1 MSIFKKKIK
10 NTFDVAREVGVDESK
25 IKELKEGDRH
35 ITGETMDKVL
45 QSINKSQVERDVEK
59 FNIFEWYKNTDLKAL
74 RKEFG
79 YKNATEVAEAIGI
92 YNSSVSRVENKKYN
106 NVNKAIIKL
115 YDFYHDDFNKKVEKD
130 EVQIPTKKEEP
141 LSCSKT
147 KREEIMEWYSGVD
160 IMALR
165 GEYSQKEISSLVGI
179 PQPSWCALEKQPAIR
194 CTRNI
199 IKLYDYFH
207 KDITAKDENHVEH
220 NSEEVKTDEKDII
233 AESQNIN
240 NSEDLIFDG
249 LVETGNLTTCDDRD
263 KKDLIELSKY
273 ADELKNRVEE
283 QNKEIDRL
291 TRQVHCY
298 EKLID
303 RL

>member
-1 MSIFKKKIK
+1 MSIFKRKIK

-35 ITGETMDKVL
+35 ITGETMEKVL

-79 YKNATEVAEAIGI
+79 YKNATEVAEALGI

-130 EVQIPTKKEEP
+130 EVQIPVKKEKS

-147 KREEIMEWYSGVD
+147 KRDDIMKWYSNID

-165 GEYSQKEISSLVGI
+165 GECSQQEISSLVGI
-179 PQPSWCALEKQPAIR
+179 PQSSWCVLEKQPAIR
-194 CTRNI
+194 CTKNI

-207 KDITAKDENHVEH
+207 KDITAKDENRMEH
-220 NSEEVKTDEKDII
+220 NSEETKSVEENNLSFDKNVIVEDNDEKD
-233 AESQNIN
+233 
-240 NSEDLIFDG
+240 
-249 LVETGNLTTCDDRD
+249 LTN
-263 KKDLIELSKY
+263 LSKY
-273 ADELKNRVEE
+273 VDELENRIEE

>member
-1 MSIFKKKIK
+1 MSIFKRKIK

-35 ITGETMDKVL
+35 ITGETMEKVL

-79 YKNATEVAEAIGI
+79 YKNATEVAEALGM
-92 YNSSVSRVENKKYN
+92 YNSSISRVENKKYN

-130 EVQIPTKKEEP
+130 EVQIPVKKEKS

-147 KREEIMEWYSGVD
+147 KRDDIMKWYSNID

-165 GEYSQKEISSLVGI
+165 GERSQQEISSLVGI
-179 PQPSWCALEKQPAIR
+179 PQSSWCALEKQPAVR
-194 CTRNI
+194 CTKNI

-207 KDITAKDENHVEH
+207 KDITAKDENCMEH
-220 NSEEVKTDEKDII
+220 NSEETKSVE
-233 AESQNIN
+233 EN
-240 NSEDLIFDG
+240 NLSFDKNVIVED
-249 LVETGNLTTCDDRD
+249 ND
-263 KKDLIELSKY
+263 KKDLTEY
-273 ADELKNRVEE
+273 VDELENYIEKQRE
-283 QNKEIDRL
+283 EIDRL

>member
-1 MSIFKKKIK
+1 MSIFKRKIK

-35 ITGETMDKVL
+35 ITGETMEKVL

-59 FNIFEWYKNTDLKAL
+59 FNIFEWYKNTDLKVL

-79 YKNATEVAEAIGI
+79 YKNAKEVAETLGI

-130 EVQIPTKKEEP
+130 EVQIPLKKEKS

-147 KREEIMEWYSGVD
+147 KRDDIMKWYSNID

-165 GEYSQKEISSLVGI
+165 GECSQQEISSLVGI
-179 PQPSWCALEKQPAIR
+179 PQSSWCALEKQPAIR
-194 CTRNI
+194 CTKNI

-207 KDITAKDENHVEH
+207 KDITAKDESRMEH
-220 NSEEVKTDEKDII
+220 NSEETKSVEENNLSFDKNVVVEDNDEKD
-233 AESQNIN
+233 
-240 NSEDLIFDG
+240 
-249 LVETGNLTTCDDRD
+249 LTN
-263 KKDLIELSKY
+263 LSKY
-273 ADELKNRVEE
+273 VDELKNRIEE

>member
-1 MSIFKKKIK
+1 MSIFKRKIK

-35 ITGETMDKVL
+35 ITGETMEKVL

-79 YKNATEVAEAIGI
+79 YKNATEVAEVLGI

-130 EVQIPTKKEEP
+130 EVQIPLKKEKS

-147 KREEIMEWYSGVD
+147 KRDDIMKWYSNID

-165 GEYSQKEISSLVGI
+165 GECSQQEISSLVGI
-179 PQPSWCALEKQPAIR
+179 PQSSWCALEKQPAIR
-194 CTRNI
+194 CTKNI

-207 KDITAKDENHVEH
+207 KDITAKDESRMEY
-220 NSEEVKTDEKDII
+220 NSEETKSVEENNLSFDKNVVVEDNDEKD
-233 AESQNIN
+233 
-240 NSEDLIFDG
+240 
-249 LVETGNLTTCDDRD
+249 LTN
-263 KKDLIELSKY
+263 LSKY
-273 ADELKNRVEE
+273 VDELKNRIEE